1 LASQQEEGFML
12 SRKWFRLLWLVAAV
26 AVVLMVFAACGGEE
40 EEGTATATPAATGTA
55 AAGTPAASPAA
66 AAPELQDGVLQIG
79 SDIAYAPIEFY
90 EEGTQN
96 AVGLD
101 IDLANAL
108 GEELG
113 VTAEF
118 TNSVFDGLITSLQ
131 SQRFDVI
138 MSAMTVTDERSKEID
153 FIPYFSAGT
162 DILVAAGN
170 PKNIKGV
177 EDLSGLTAAAES
189 GTIQEQQ
196 LKTENDDLKA
206 AGKPEINV
214 LIFDQNPLAV
224 EQLGIGRA
232 DAVLAD
238 SPVVA
243 NDARLSDGKL
253 EALGLALES
262 APYGIGVRKDSSE
275 LKAALE
281 GALQKVMESGK
292 YDEILTKWG
301 LESGSIQQ

>member
-196 LKTENDDLKA
+196 LKTENDNLKA

-262 APYGIGVRKDSSE
+262 APYGIGVRKDSPE

>member
-1 LASQQEEGFML
+1 MR
-12 SRKWFRLLWLVAAV
+12 SRRWFGLLWLVAAV
-26 AVVLMVFAACGGEE
+26 AVISMLFVACGDDEE
-40 EEGTATATPAATGTA
+40 EAATGTPAGTGTA
-55 AAGTPAASPAA
+55 AATTGTPAGSPAA
-66 AAPELQDGVLQIG
+66 AVPELEDGVLQIG
-79 SDIAYAPIEFY
+79 SDIAYAPIEFF
-90 EEGTQN
+90 EEGTTT

-118 TNSVFDGLITSLQ
+118 TNSVFDGLITSL
-131 SQRFDVI
+131 SSERFDVI

-162 DILVAAGN
+162 DILVVAGN

-196 LKTENDDLKA
+196 LKTANADLKA
-206 AGKPEINV
+206 AGKSEITV

-262 APYGIGVRKDSSE
+262 APYGIGVRKDSPE

-281 GALQKVMESGK
+281 DALQKVMASGK
-292 YDEILTKWG
+292 YDQILKD
-301 LESGSIQQ
+301 

>member
-1 LASQQEEGFML
+1 MR
-12 SRKWFRLLWLVAAV
+12 SRRWFGLLWLVAAV
-26 AVVLMVFAACGGEE
+26 AVVLVVFAACEDDEE
-40 EEGTATATPAATGTA
+40 EAATGTPAGTGTA
-55 AAGTPAASPAA
+55 AAGTPAGSPAA
-66 AAPELQDGVLQIG
+66 AVPELEDGVLQAG
-79 SDIAYAPIEFY
+79 SDIAYAPIEFF

-101 IDLANAL
+101 IDLGNAL
-108 GEELG
+108 AEELG

-118 TNSVFDGLITSLQ
+118 TNSVFDGLITSL
-131 SQRFDVI
+131 SSERFDVI

-162 DILVAAGN
+162 DILVTEGN

-196 LKTENDDLKA
+196 LKTANEDLKA

-262 APYGIGVRKDSSE
+262 APYGIGIRKDSTE

-281 GALQKVMESGK
+281 DALQKVMESGK
-292 YDEILTKWG
+292 YDQILKDWG